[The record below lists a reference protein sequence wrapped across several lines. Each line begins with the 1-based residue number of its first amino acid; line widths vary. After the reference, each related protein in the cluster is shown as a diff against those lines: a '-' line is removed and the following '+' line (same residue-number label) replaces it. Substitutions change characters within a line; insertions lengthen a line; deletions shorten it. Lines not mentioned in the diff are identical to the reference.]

1 MDTSIF
7 DVFPNAIVSGVW
19 ELGTCQHGTVV
30 GNQFTSLG
38 NIDVI
43 IDEGYNSN
51 ITSTPEGLG
60 SDLLI
65 YVKPCQLPKEVNDL
79 LMTSQI
85 VVPLVTSYMLYNSAT
100 DTYYMITD
108 AGVGKNQ
115 HTGNIEHIELKVTP
129 TEVANV

>member
-1 MDTSIF
+1 M
-7 DVFPNAIVSGVW
+7 
-19 ELGTCQHGTVV
+19 

-38 NIDVI
+38 NISVI

-51 ITSTPEGLG
+51 INVTPETIG

-65 YVKPCQLPKEVNDL
+65 YVDPCQMPKEVNQL
-79 LMTSQI
+79 LNTSQ
-85 VVPLVTSYMLYNSAT
+85 VVVQLVTNYMLYNSAE

-115 HTGNIEHIELKVTP
+115 HTGAIEHLELKVTP
-129 TEVANV
+129 TEIADV